1 IGVATTALPPRVE
14 GDPLSFSISYFR
26 PTRAQ
31 PGNLLARRPV
41 VNTSSFFSF
50 PQVGIEDPQ
59 GRQLAHAASQ
69 FAIRLVDP
77 PRPPPPSE
85 VRPFEAPTY
94 TTPEPSLRP
103 VPSAIL
109 PRETS
114 ERSDGLTEV
123 RVMLDRASPY
133 QELHGHLLAEVE
145 EGRVVG
151 TI

>member
-1 IGVATTALPPRVE
+1 
-14 GDPLSFSISYFR
+14 
-26 PTRAQ
+26 
-31 PGNLLARRPV
+31 
-41 VNTSSFFSF
+41 
-50 PQVGIEDPQ
+50 
-59 GRQLAHAASQ
+59 
-69 FAIRLVDP
+69 
-77 PRPPPPSE
+77 
-85 VRPFEAPTY
+85 Y
-94 TTPEPSLRP
+94 TTPDPSLRP

-151 TI
+151 TIPASEWFCRFSRPVAPGIVASHSAPERTLATVSCRRPEDSFAGLEQHMRFYQPVPANGQLVRVETKARRVPRRGGDLNEATSTIYDAGGAVVA